1 MAVGLCEDERVMS
14 TSSLTLLN
22 QRLASI
28 PEGEREHLAQY
39 ICDHL
44 ERIEAEMNWEP
55 SEELLAEL
63 ARREQDCIDNPNE
76 GSPWPEV
83 RDRIL
88 NSR

>member
-1 MAVGLCEDERVMS
+1 MS
-14 TSSLTLLN
+14 TSSVAILT
-22 QRLASI
+22 QRLATR

-44 ERIEAEMNWEP
+44 DQIEAEMNWEP

-63 ARREQDCIDNPNE
+63 ARREQDCIDNP
-76 GSPWPEV
+76 GDASPWPEV